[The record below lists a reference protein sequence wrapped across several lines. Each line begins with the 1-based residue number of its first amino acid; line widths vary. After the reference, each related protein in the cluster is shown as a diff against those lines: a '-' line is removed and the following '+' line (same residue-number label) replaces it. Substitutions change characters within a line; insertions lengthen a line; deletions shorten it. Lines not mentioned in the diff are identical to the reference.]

1 MRLQF
6 GVLNNPELRGIM
18 QVNDSLFPALLAGY
32 IITLQTREGKQYRLR
47 PVSFTTTFTDK
58 GLQDNFYE
66 EEIGQEQ
73 MTFEEVAEDAV
84 ALPAATHVE
93 TQGSGS
99 PFTHHLQE

>member
-6 GVLNNPELRGIM
+6 GVINNPELRGTL
-18 QVNDSLFPALLAGY
+18 QVSDALFSALLAGY

-47 PVSFTTTFTDK
+47 PVSFTTKLTDK

-73 MTFEEVAEDAV
+73 MTFEEVAEGAV

-93 TQGSGS
+93 TQGGGS
-99 PFTHHLQE
+99 PFIHHSQD